1 MDSSHVSLCALLL
14 KAEGFSH
21 YRCDR
26 NMSLGLNLV
35 NVGKI
40 LKCANN
46 SDMITLKADDEGD
59 VVSFIFESESGN
71 SMADFEMKLMVSCQS
86 CSALLGLAE
95 IGLLDAV
102 AVCLRRTLTQTTW
115 AFQRPSTN
123 ALLRCPPTN
132 SSALCAIFPCLA
144 THVRKF

>member
-40 LKCANN
+40 LKCADNT
-46 SDMITLKADDEGD
+46 DMITLKADDEGD
-59 VVSFIFESESGN
+59 VVSFVFESQSGN
-71 SMADFEMKLMVSCQS
+71 SMADFEMKLMVRGHGC
-86 CSALLGLAE
+86 
-95 IGLLDAV
+95 AV
-102 AVCLRRTLTQTTW
+102 HSGASVFAVFGARARHANGHTDTPRCTLR
-115 AFQRPSTN
+115 AG
-123 ALLRCPPTN
+123 
-132 SSALCAIFPCLA
+132 
-144 THVRKF
+144 H